1 MISNFAKTPIDRSKV
16 AHPLLALAAVICDE
30 GRFSRAGD
38 GRIEILSMMFV
49 FGDLARVVRYYLNG
63 MFCHVINDLQIF
75 HKL

>member
-1 MISNFAKTPIDRSKV
+1 M
-16 AHPLLALAAVICDE
+16 LAAVICDR
-30 GRFSRAGD
+30 RFSRAGD

>member
-1 MISNFAKTPIDRSKV
+1 M
-16 AHPLLALAAVICDE
+16 LAAVICDE

-63 MFCHVINDLQIF
+63 MFCHVINDLQSF